1 MTFHD
6 VNNKI
11 LGEILEITSL
21 CSWEKASYQF
31 MFCWYILKLLNHFL
45 SWIYPHRIK
54 LLRSVPQD
62 APREVFAQLLPT
74 RGKTRAATGNGLVTS
89 VLAPISG
96 LHGGNG
102 AKQIDVIAR

>member
-1 MTFHD
+1 MMLM
-6 VNNKI
+6 VLN
-11 LGEILEITSL
+11 
-21 CSWEKASYQF
+21 QF
-31 MFCWYILKLLNHFL
+31 F
-45 SWIYPHRIK
+45 SWIYSHRIK

-89 VLAPISG
+89 VLAPIAG

-102 AKQIDVIAR
+102 AKQIDVIARYVVCRGNG